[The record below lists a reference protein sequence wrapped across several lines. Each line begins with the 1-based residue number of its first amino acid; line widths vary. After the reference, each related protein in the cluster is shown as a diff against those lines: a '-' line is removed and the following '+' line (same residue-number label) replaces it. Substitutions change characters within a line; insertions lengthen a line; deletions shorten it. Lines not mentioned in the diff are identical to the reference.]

1 ATKKQK
7 KKKPSFRKLLK
18 TSNIKLDNKLK
29 NRQFKQQ
36 STAKKQRKEQRKL
49 RQAIGDVSQ
58 QNVQPLERYEKKPGE
73 KVLLHL
79 SAVCLS
85 HLITFIHTTITFIHT
100 TITFIHTTITFI
112 HTTFIHTTII
122 HTTTTTIIHTTTTI
136 IHTTIIYT
144 TTTFIH
150 TTITII
156 HTTITFIHTTFI
168 HITFIH
174 TTITIIHTTI
184 TFIHTT
190 IIHTTII
197 HTTTTTIIHT
207 TTTFIHTTITFIHTT
222 TTFIHT
228 TITIIHTTITFIHTT
243 IIHTTITIIH
253 TTTTFI
259 HITFI
264 HTTIIHTTIIHT
276 TITFIHT
283 TIIHT
288 TITFIHT
295 TFIHTTFI
303 HTTIIH
309 TTITFIHTTIIHTTT
324 TFIHTAFIHTTITFI
339 HTTFIH
345 TTIIHTTITF
355 VHTTIIHTTITFIH
369 TTIIH
374 TTITFIHTTII
385 HTTITFIHTTIIH
398 TTTTFIHTAFIH
410 TTITFIHTA
419 FIHTTFIHTAITFI
433 HTAITFIHTATTFI
447 HTAFIHTTFIH
458 TTITFIHT
466 TVTFITINTPTV
478 TFITINT
485 PTIAFNTPTIILF
498 IFITFINASIIIFT
512 TFTIT
517 FISFMSSI
525 IFITTII
532 NFVETSI
539 IMTFT
544 ITFIS
549 SFIILIFIINFIN
562 TSIIVTFISSFTIF
576 INTNEEDEEEFLES
590 LPTDM
595 MEDEDLEEIRA
606 MAQKASFLTR
616 DLSSCAP
623 AHAKKRKS
631 DQVLENY
638 EKMPRKM
645 KHEEVKEVIHL
656 LPIKDKTGLIPQTME
671 KPAVKKA
678 PEEDEQV
685 EENAEDESEHAME
698 EESRSFLAL
707 TPEQQLK
714 LRSQKLVQKK
724 LQIASLGSIIL
735 ADPNP
740 NIKKLKEL
748 RAMLMETEPCIA
760 VTVRK
765 LVMVSLME
773 IFKDIV
779 PSYRIRP
786 LTEEE
791 KKTKVKKET
800 QQLRE
805 FEEGLVSQYKFYL
818 ENLEQTIKDWKQKK
832 LKSSQA
838 VALASYR
845 GLAEVAIRCLCEL
858 LVALPHFNF
867 HNNIIVAVVALM
879 NEPAK
884 KASLFLIFYQ
894 LTTDTGHEIFPENSI
909 ILTRMTVSEM
919 CCEAVRNL
927 LKQDKLGQASLA
939 TVRVISGMVKG
950 RNYNVKPEV
959 LNTLLCLRIKE
970 VDVKKDTEDLAPKQ
984 KFMNFQEKKKN
995 LSRMQRKW
1003 KKAEEKLQKELLETE
1018 ASESK
1023 DKKLKLHTET
1033 LNIVFLIY
1041 FRILKKAQKS
1051 VLLPSV
1057 LEGLAKFAHLINL
1070 EFFDDLLT
1078 VLHDLIMSSDL
1089 SHRESLHCILTAFH
1103 ILSGQGDVLNID
1115 PLKFYTHLYKT
1126 LLTLHA
1132 GTSNKDTSIMLQCVD
1147 VMLSKRRKQVSL
1159 QRALAFLKRLDTL
1172 ALHVMPD
1179 SCVGILASNR
1189 AIMHTF
1195 PKCDLML
1202 DNDMQGSGVYLPEL
1216 DEPEYCNPQ
1225 NTCLWELH
1233 LLKKHY
1239 HPMVRKYATHL
1250 LAGAPSEGAGALN
1263 IELGRRA
1270 PVQLFEDYSVKDM
1283 TFNPPVAGPP
1293 RRKEH
1298 FTIGEAFLDP
1308 DLKAQIDTALQEDAR
1323 TALDFAAH

>member
-1 ATKKQK
+1 MGAATKKQK

-29 NRQFKQQ
+29 NRQFRQQ

-49 RQAIGDVSQ
+49 RQAISDVSQ
-58 QNVQPLERYEKKPGE
+58 QNVQPLERYEKKPD
-73 KVLLHL
+73 
-79 SAVCLS
+79 
-85 HLITFIHTTITFIHT
+85 
-100 TITFIHTTITFI
+100 
-112 HTTFIHTTII
+112 
-122 HTTTTTIIHTTTTI
+122 
-136 IHTTIIYT
+136 
-144 TTTFIH
+144 
-150 TTITII
+150 
-156 HTTITFIHTTFI
+156 
-168 HITFIH
+168 
-174 TTITIIHTTI
+174 
-184 TFIHTT
+184 
-190 IIHTTII
+190 
-197 HTTTTTIIHT
+197 
-207 TTTFIHTTITFIHTT
+207 
-222 TTFIHT
+222 
-228 TITIIHTTITFIHTT
+228 
-243 IIHTTITIIH
+243 
-253 TTTTFI
+253 
-259 HITFI
+259 
-264 HTTIIHTTIIHT
+264 
-276 TITFIHT
+276 
-283 TIIHT
+283 
-288 TITFIHT
+288 
-295 TFIHTTFI
+295 
-303 HTTIIH
+303 
-309 TTITFIHTTIIHTTT
+309 
-324 TFIHTAFIHTTITFI
+324 
-339 HTTFIH
+339 
-345 TTIIHTTITF
+345 
-355 VHTTIIHTTITFIH
+355 
-369 TTIIH
+369 
-374 TTITFIHTTII
+374 
-385 HTTITFIHTTIIH
+385 
-398 TTTTFIHTAFIH
+398 
-410 TTITFIHTA
+410 
-419 FIHTTFIHTAITFI
+419 
-433 HTAITFIHTATTFI
+433 
-447 HTAFIHTTFIH
+447 
-458 TTITFIHT
+458 
-466 TVTFITINTPTV
+466 
-478 TFITINT
+478 
-485 PTIAFNTPTIILF
+485 
-498 IFITFINASIIIFT
+498 
-512 TFTIT
+512 
-517 FISFMSSI
+517 
-525 IFITTII
+525 
-532 NFVETSI
+532 
-539 IMTFT
+539 
-544 ITFIS
+544 
-549 SFIILIFIINFIN
+549 
-562 TSIIVTFISSFTIF
+562 
-576 INTNEEDEEEFLES
+576 EEDEEEFLES

-595 MEDEDLEEIRA
+595 MEDDDLEEIRA

-616 DLSSCAP
+616 DLSSCSP

-645 KHEEVKEVIHL
+645 KHEEEKEVIHL

-678 PEEDEQV
+678 PEEDEQ
-685 EENAEDESEHAME
+685 EEEDAEDESERAME

-707 TPEQQLK
+707 TPGQQLK
-714 LRSQKLVQKK
+714 LRSQKLMEKK
-724 LQIASLGSIIL
+724 LQIANLGSIIL

-748 RAMLMETEPCIA
+748 RAMLMETDPCIA

-838 VALASYR
+838 VALASYK

-879 NEPAK
+879 NEPSK
-884 KASLFLIFYQ
+884 KI
-894 LTTDTGHEIFPENSI
+894 
-909 ILTRMTVSEM
+909 SEM

-950 RNYNVKPEV
+950 RNYNVKREV

-1051 VLLPSV
+1051 ILLPSV

-1078 VLHDLIMSSDL
+1078 VLHDLIMSGDL

-1132 GTSNKDTSIMLQCVD
+1132 GTSNEDTSIMLQCVD

-1189 AIMHTF
+1189 ALMHTF

-1216 DEPEYCNPQ
+1216 NEPEYCNPQ

-1233 LLKKHY
+1233 VLKRHY

-1293 RRKEH
+1293 RKKEH
-1298 FTIGEAFLDP
+1298 FTIGEAFLDSE
-1308 DLKAQIDTALQEDAR
+1308 LKVQIDAALQEDRR
-1323 TALDFAAH
+1323 TPLDFAAHLLQK